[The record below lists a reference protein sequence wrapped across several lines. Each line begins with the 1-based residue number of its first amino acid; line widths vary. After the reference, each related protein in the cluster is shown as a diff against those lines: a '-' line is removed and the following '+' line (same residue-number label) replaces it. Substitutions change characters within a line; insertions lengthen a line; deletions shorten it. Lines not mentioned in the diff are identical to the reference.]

1 MDGFEKVCAIKDLKE
16 GVGKRFIINNVDI
29 AIFLVDKKVYSLS
42 NVCPH
47 QHSALI
53 YDGFLEDEFVVCPA
67 HGWKFN
73 LETGKTPESSNGLVP
88 YETRVIDGFVYV
100 KVEKKNYSW

>member
-1 MDGFEKVCAIKDLKE
+1 MNGFEKVCPIKDLRE
-16 GVGKRFIINNVDI
+16 GFGYRVIINNADI
-29 AIFLVDKKVYSLS
+29 AIFLVDKKVYSLN

-53 YDGFLEDEFVVCPA
+53 YDGFLEGEFVVCPA

-73 LETGKTPESSNGLVP
+73 LETGKTPEGSNGLVS

-100 KVEKKNYSW
+100 KVEEKNYSW